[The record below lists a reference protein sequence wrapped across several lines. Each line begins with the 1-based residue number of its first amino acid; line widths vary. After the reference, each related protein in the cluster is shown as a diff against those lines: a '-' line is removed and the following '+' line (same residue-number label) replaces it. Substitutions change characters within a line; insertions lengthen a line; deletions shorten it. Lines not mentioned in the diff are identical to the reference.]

1 MAKSSYRIIIILLLL
16 AFSAYVS
23 ITGIVDWYRNRPPT
37 IEEAFPAGT
46 MVVGVDATFPPFA
59 VDNGQEMYGIDIDL
73 GNEIA
78 ERMEIDVRFV
88 NMGFD
93 GLYDALIDGQVD
105 VVISALLINSART
118 QDVRYTLP
126 YFDNGLVLVTEDE
139 TIALM
144 QDLPEHSI
152 ALEYGSSAHS
162 EVNFWLQQLD
172 SFNILPYELPQ
183 YALDS
188 VRLGEADSA
197 LVDNTTYMLY
207 QSEYPDW
214 ESQSNRITNARYA
227 IAMRY
232 DREETWVWVNAV
244 LNGIKGDGTMQAII
258 DEWFSPSDTDVLLEC
273 FPLSCWDN
281 IEIGVTPFDLARDEI
296 TTLFDGNII
305 SESLYS
311 TRWRYEGYYTGLYSG
326 EAGNVS
332 MIRLGVPDAEL
343 RLSALINSF
352 GEPEKIFGGGFGI
365 FLDPEACAHT
375 FTFPESGII
384 ATLSNLGDPEQIVA
398 PDLSIQEIEL
408 MTVEEAHN
416 WFLSDTWQMIW
427 EGYGRYCQPTPFY
440 ITATPDR

>member
-152 ALEYGSSAHS
+152 ALEYGSSAYS

-172 SFNILPYELPQ
+172 SFELMPYELPR

-188 VRLGEADSA
+188 VRLNEANSA
-197 LVDNTTYMLY
+197 LVDNTTYLLY

-214 ESQSNRITNARYA
+214 ESQSNRVTNAHYA
-227 IAMRY
+227 IAVRY
-232 DREETWVWVNAV
+232 DRETAWVWVNAV
-244 LNGIKGDGTMQAII
+244 LNGIKEDGTMQAII
-258 DEWFSPSDTDVLLEC
+258 DRWFSNP
-273 FPLSCWDN
+273 
-281 IEIGVTPFDLARDEI
+281 
-296 TTLFDGNII
+296 
-305 SESLYS
+305 
-311 TRWRYEGYYTGLYSG
+311 
-326 EAGNVS
+326 
-332 MIRLGVPDAEL
+332 
-343 RLSALINSF
+343 
-352 GEPEKIFGGGFGI
+352 
-365 FLDPEACAHT
+365 
-375 FTFPESGII
+375 
-384 ATLSNLGDPEQIVA
+384 
-398 PDLSIQEIEL
+398 
-408 MTVEEAHN
+408 
-416 WFLSDTWQMIW
+416 
-427 EGYGRYCQPTPFY
+427 
-440 ITATPDR
+440 